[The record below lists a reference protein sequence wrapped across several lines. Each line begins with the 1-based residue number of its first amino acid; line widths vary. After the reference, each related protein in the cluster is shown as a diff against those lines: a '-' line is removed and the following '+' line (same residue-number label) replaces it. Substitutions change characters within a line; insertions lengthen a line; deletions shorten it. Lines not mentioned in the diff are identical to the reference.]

1 MNSTTPGLTYGDKT
15 YNYIKWFVQI
25 ALPAAA
31 TLYFALGNVWGFPN
45 VEAVVASI
53 TAITTFLGITL
64 GISSHNY
71 NKSDTGVE
79 HPDGIINI
87 DEKPN
92 GSLLFDLM
100 LNQNPED
107 LTDKTKVVFNV
118 VKKKNP

>member
-1 MNSTTPGLTYGDKT
+1 MSNKTPALTYGDTT
-15 YNYIKWFVQI
+15 YWYIKWFVQI
-25 ALPAAA
+25 VLPAIA

-71 NKSDTGVE
+71 NKDTGPDE
-79 HPDGIINI
+79 RPDGIINI

-92 GSLLFDLM
+92 GSLMFDLM

-118 VKKKNP
+118 VKKKSH